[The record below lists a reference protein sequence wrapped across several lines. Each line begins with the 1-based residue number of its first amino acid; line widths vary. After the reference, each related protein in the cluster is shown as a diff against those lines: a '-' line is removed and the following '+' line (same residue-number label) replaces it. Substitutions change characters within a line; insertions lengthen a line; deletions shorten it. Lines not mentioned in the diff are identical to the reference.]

1 MSRKFDTVLDDCM
14 DLLRSG
20 TTVED
25 CLARYPEYAEELR
38 PLLGLAAAVK
48 GVPTPRPNAA
58 GVDANR
64 LRMLEA
70 VQNTVA
76 LTPKRGL
83 AGSGWLA
90 GLLGGRG
97 SRPLLRAAVALTAI
111 LLLVSLSSAVLFASA
126 AGSLPGQTLYPV
138 KRFGESV
145 RLSLTF
151 NSAARQEL
159 RTEFRL
165 ERQREVGQ
173 VLESGQQAM
182 LEFRSHLEEIGDGYW
197 IVGGQRVILDDD
209 TVIEGQVVLGATVI
223 VHASAPGDG
232 TLRAVKLQVLA
243 DPRMLTP
250 EVTSTPTPTP
260 SATPT
265 ATPTPSLTPTATPTL
280 TRTPTVTSTPRP
292 TLTATPSHTEEPV
305 PTDEPEE
312 SETEEPEASYHR
324 DADETDEPEPTDHPD
339 EDEADEAESS
349 DHHAPT
355 ATDEPGST
363 DYPTPTST
371 SESNLS
377 IQPSLKLADSGPGT
391 PMHTGL
397 PPT

>member
-1 MSRKFDTVLDDCM
+1 MSRKFDTALDDCM

-38 PLLGLAAAVK
+38 PLVGLAAAVK
-48 GVPTPRPNAA
+48 GVPTPRADAA
-58 GVDANR
+58 NVNANR

-70 VQNTVA
+70 VQNTPA

-83 AGSGWLA
+83 AGSGWFA

-97 SRPLLRAAVALTAI
+97 SWPLLRAAVALTAI
-111 LLLVSLSSAVLFASA
+111 LLLVGLSSAVLFASA

-151 NSAARQEL
+151 SSAARQDL
-159 RTEFRL
+159 QTEFRL
-165 ERQREVGQ
+165 ERQREVRQ

-197 IVGGQRVILDDD
+197 IVGGQRVLLDDD

-223 VHASAPGDG
+223 VRASAPGNG
-232 TLRAVKLQVLA
+232 TLRAVRLQVLA

-260 SATPT
+260 T
-265 ATPTPSLTPTATPTL
+265 ATPTPSLTPAATPTL
-280 TRTPTVTSTPRP
+280 TRTPTATSTPRP
-292 TLTATPSHTEEPV
+292 TLTATSSHTEEPV

-312 SETEEPEASYHR
+312 SETEEPEASYR
-324 DADETDEPEPTDHPD
+324 RNPDETDEPEPTDHPD
-339 EDEADEAESS
+339 EDETDEAESG
-349 DHHAPT
+349 DRHTPD

-371 SESNLS
+371 DKSSLGTRLS
-377 IQPSLKLADSGPGT
+377 FKLAHSGPGT
-391 PMHTGL
+391 GRCTGL
-397 PPT
+397 PLI